1 MDIRTQCDNLN
12 EELKQL
18 TKDSKLNEVRAVF
31 IPPGIQRLACLTL
44 SPSLLQRVMTR
55 LEQQRT
61 DMEEDLY
68 MLKRA
73 KQRYVDRVE

>member
-1 MDIRTQCDNLN
+1 M
-12 EELKQL
+12 
-18 TKDSKLNEVRAVF
+18 
-31 IPPGIQRLACLTL
+31 
-44 SPSLLQRVMTR
+44 QRVMTR

-73 KQRYVDRVE
+73 KQRYVERVE